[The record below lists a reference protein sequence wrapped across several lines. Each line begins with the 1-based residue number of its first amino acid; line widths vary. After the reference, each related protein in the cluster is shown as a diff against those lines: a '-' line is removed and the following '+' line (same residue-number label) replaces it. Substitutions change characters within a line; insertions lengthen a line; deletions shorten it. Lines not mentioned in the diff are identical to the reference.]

1 VLTVAG
7 QLIWA
12 GVRNHGLGVHI
23 RRQQALLH
31 RYVIDFNCARARLCI
46 EIDGDS
52 HMDPDQAEYDAACTA
67 HLEAQGYRVIRFT
80 NSDVLK
86 NHHTVLEA
94 ICDACLAPSL
104 PSP

>member
-1 VLTVAG
+1 M
-7 QLIWA
+7 
-12 GVRNHGLGVHI
+12 RNHQLGVHI
-23 RRQQALLH
+23 RRQQALLN
-31 RYVIDFNCARARLCI
+31 RYVADFYCAQARLCI

-52 HMDPDQAEYDAACTA
+52 HVDPDQAEYDAARTA

-86 NHHTVLEA
+86 NLPAVLEA
-94 ICDACLAPSL
+94 IRNACTTPSH